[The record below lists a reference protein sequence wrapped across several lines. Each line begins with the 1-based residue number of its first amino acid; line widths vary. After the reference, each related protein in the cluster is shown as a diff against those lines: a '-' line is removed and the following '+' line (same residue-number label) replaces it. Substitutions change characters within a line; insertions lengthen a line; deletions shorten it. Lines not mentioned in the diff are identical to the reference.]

1 MLLTILIQLQY
12 RKGMLS
18 FDFVNVFIWIDFDFY
33 NNIFVNGFTT

>member
-1 MLLTILIQLQY
+1 
-12 RKGMLS
+12 MLS